1 MKSITDEFMMSML
14 SKTKQYTLVVLKA
27 GPQINHPDFNSM
39 LWEHARRNFELRE
52 KGLLSVVCP
61 VTDESNLKAIGIF
74 NADNLTTKQLMEEDI
89 CVQAGIFT
97 FEIHPTKS
105 FPGDSLPE

>member
-27 GPQINHPDFNSM
+27 GPQINHPDFNTL
-39 LWEHARRNFELRE
+39 LWEHARRNFALRE
-52 KGLLSVVCP
+52 EGLLCIVCP
-61 VTDESNLKAIGIF
+61 VSDESDLKAIGLF
-74 NADNLTTKQLMEEDI
+74 KADYLTTKQLMEEDI

-97 FEIHPTKS
+97 FEIHSTKS
-105 FPGDSLPE
+105 FPGDRLPE